1 MKKTHI
7 LLIGSGSGGHIYPL
21 ISVARALRQQASA
34 VDGDRTSALDLRYFG
49 DPGGYDGYIS
59 ENGIK
64 VTRIASSK
72 LRRYASALNV
82 LDFFKFILGFLQA
95 VVKLYFFMPEVVFSK
110 SGPGT
115 LPIIFAARWYR
126 IPVVIHESDTVPGMS
141 NRIAARHAS
150 VVELAFENAK
160 KYFTKNEIVRVVGNP
175 VRPEILTTASSA
187 ECRRGLGIPAD
198 KPVLFI
204 LGGSQGAQIL
214 NEFMLANFS
223 SLLVQFEI
231 VHQVGKD
238 NFEQYSKEFAFVT
251 KFTDAKILENYRSF
265 AYLTDEQ
272 MAFALG
278 ACDVVI
284 SRAGS
289 SLFEIAASGK
299 PAILVPLSSSANNH
313 QSENAYVY
321 FKAGAC
327 VVLED
332 ANLLPGLLINQ
343 VQRIVDN
350 PEVSEKMASAA
361 RTFYKPD
368 SASLIAQDVLT
379 LARGGVL
386 SV

>member
-21 ISVARALRQQASA
+21 ISVAKALQGLGGGGGAQP
-34 VDGDRTSALDLRYFG
+34 LDIRYFG
-49 DPGGYDGYIS
+49 DPGGYQEYLSG
-59 ENGIK
+59 NGIR
-64 VTRIASSK
+64 VSRIASSK

-82 LDFFKFILGFLQA
+82 LDFFKFFLGFLQA
-95 VVKLYFFMPEVVFSK
+95 LVRLYFFMPEVVFSK

-126 IPVVIHESDTVPGMS
+126 IPVVIHESDSVPGMS
-141 NRIAARHAS
+141 NRIASRYAAA
-150 VVELAFENAK
+150 VELAFSDAK
-160 KYFTKNEIVRVVGNP
+160 KYFTRNNIVRVVGNP
-175 VRPEILTTASSA
+175 VRPEILTTASPA
-187 ECRRGLGIPAD
+187 ECRRGLGLPAG

-214 NEFMLANFS
+214 NEFVLANFQ

-231 VHQVGKD
+231 VHQVGRD
-238 NFEQYSKEFAFVT
+238 NFEQYAKEFAFVT
-251 KFTDAKILENYRSF
+251 KNAPANLLENYRSF

-272 MAFALG
+272 MGFALG
-278 ACDVVI
+278 ACDVVL

-299 PAILVPLSSSANNH
+299 PSLLVPLASSANNH

-327 VVLED
+327 VVLEET
-332 ANLLPGLLINQ
+332 NLLPGLVINQ
-343 VQRIVDN
+343 IQRLVDD
-350 PEVSEKMASAA
+350 PQKAQAMGKAAS
-361 RTFYKPD
+361 TFYNPD
-368 SASLIAQDVLT
+368 TAKLIAQDLLT
-379 LARGGVL
+379 LAAGGVL

>member
-21 ISVARALRQQASA
+21 ISVAKAIREQAGIGA
-34 VDGDRTSALDLRYFG
+34 DPLDIRYFG
-49 DPGGYDGYIS
+49 DPGGYEEYIS
-59 ENGIK
+59 SNSIR
-64 VTRIASSK
+64 VSRIVSSK
-72 LRRYASALNV
+72 LRRYASALNF
-82 LDFFKFILGFLQA
+82 LDFFKFFWGFIQA
-95 VVKLYFFMPEVVFSK
+95 VFKLYFFMPEVVFSK

-115 LPIIFAARWYR
+115 LPIILAARWYR

-141 NRIAARHAS
+141 NRIAAKFAAA
-150 VVELAFENAK
+150 VELAFSEAK
-160 KYFTKNEIVRVVGNP
+160 KYFTSNKTVRVVGNP
-175 VRPEILTTASSA
+175 VRPEILTTASPA

-198 KPVLFI
+198 KPVLFVI
-204 LGGSQGAQIL
+204 GGSQGAQIL
-214 NEFMLANFS
+214 NEFVLANFS

-251 KFTDAKILENYRSF
+251 KFTDQKILANYRSF

-299 PAILVPLSSSANNH
+299 PAILVPLSGSANDH

-321 FKAGAC
+321 SKAGAC

-332 ANLLPGLLINQ
+332 ANFLPGLLINQ
-343 VQRIVDN
+343 IQRIIDN
-350 PEVSEKMASAA
+350 DDVSQKMIAA
-361 RTFYKPD
+361 AKTFYKPD
-368 SASLIAQDVLT
+368 SASLIAKDVLT
-379 LARGGVL
+379 LARGGAL